1 MNKLFKIG
9 ESCQGGVLEA
19 QINGNR
25 ITVIARE
32 WQYGKYKRG
41 QVTAN
46 NSPEFDRITVYA
58 NQPNSRQRLFMW
70 LTEKTTSFYADQ
82 VLDFLSANSELKATF
97 W

>member
-19 QINGNR
+19 QINGNQL
-25 ITVIARE
+25 TVIARE
-32 WQYGKYKRG
+32 WQYGTYNRA
-41 QVTAN
+41 QVTAK
-46 NSPEFDRITVYA
+46 NSPEFDRITVSA
-58 NQPNSRQRLFMW
+58 TEPNARNTIYNW
-70 LTEKTTSFYADQ
+70 LVDKTTDYYADQ